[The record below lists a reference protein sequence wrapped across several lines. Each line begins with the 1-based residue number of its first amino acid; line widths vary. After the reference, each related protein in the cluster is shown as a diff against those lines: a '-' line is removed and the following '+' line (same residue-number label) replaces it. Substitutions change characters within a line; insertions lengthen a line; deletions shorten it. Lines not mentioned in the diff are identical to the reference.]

1 VEVERVE
8 NVIVGAGPA
17 GLRAAQVLAE
27 SGRDVLVIERNGRI
41 GPKTCAGGLTAK
53 AVDELESL
61 GLPTHEGRT
70 TVAHVSFLGEYP
82 LRLNEARGWVRTV
95 SRARLGAYQSEWA
108 RRAGAAISIGVP
120 ATDLNLESRTLRL
133 GERLIQYE
141 HLIGADGSA
150 SRVRRALGLPIRRDM
165 FAGEFNISGA
175 HYERLQIAFDSRTL
189 GPGYFWAF
197 PHDGYVSFGAGGA
210 IDTIRPS
217 AVRPYIE
224 QRLASLGIDARDT
237 PFEAA
242 TIETD
247 YCGLHF
253 PGNVHL
259 AGDAAG
265 LASALTGEGIYAAV
279 VSGEEVARGILE
291 PGYRAAKTLA
301 WLRLK
306 RLHDRIA
313 RLWGRPAILEA
324 SLHLL
329 RVISRVDPI
338 ERKLSALFL
347 G

>member
-1 VEVERVE
+1 MQRIED
-8 NVIVGAGPA
+8 VIIGAGPA

-27 SGRDVLVIERNGRI
+27 SGRDVLVVERNARI

-53 AVDELESL
+53 AVEELESL

-70 TVAHVSFLGEYP
+70 TIAHVSFLGESP
-82 LRLNEARGWVRTV
+82 LPLNPSRGWVRTI
-95 SRARLGAYQSEWA
+95 SRAILGAYQSAWA
-108 RRAGAAISIGVP
+108 RRAGATISVGVP
-120 ATDLNLESRTLRL
+120 ATDLDLAARTLRVD
-133 GERLIQYE
+133 GRAIRYE
-141 HLIGADGSA
+141 HLIGADGSS

-165 FAGEFNISGA
+165 FAGEFNIRGA
-175 HYERLQIAFDSRTL
+175 RYDRLQVAFDACAL

-197 PHDGYVSFGAGGA
+197 PHDDYVSFGAGGA
-210 IDTIRPS
+210 LPTVRPS
-217 AVRPYIE
+217 EVRPYIE
-224 QRLASLGIDARDT
+224 RRLASLGIDTCDT

-247 YCGLHF
+247 FRGLHF

-265 LASALTGEGIYAAV
+265 LASGLTGEGIYAAL

-313 RLWGRPAILEA
+313 RLWMRPSILKT
-324 SLHLL
+324 SLHIL
-329 RVISRVDPI
+329 RLISRVDPI
-338 ERKLSALFL
+338 ERKLSSLFL